1 MLYIAVGNHIKTVE
15 RACAVV
21 GGGHQRIFELI
32 LIICIVILGGK
43 VVLGHII
50 SECFALVHK
59 SVIICCGI
67 YGA

>member
-21 GGGHQRIFELI
+21 RGGHQRIFELI
-32 LIICIVILGGK
+32 LIIRIVILGGI
-43 VVLGHII
+43 VVLGYII

-59 SVIICCGI
+59 AVILCCGI
-67 YGA
+67 DGA